1 MAQIT
6 NKRLGE
12 LVQTLFRILEKQP
25 EGMKA
30 KEALA
35 ALADSV
41 TLTEYEAG
49 SYESGRRFEKIVRF
63 ATVDTV
69 RAGWL
74 IKDDGIWT
82 LTGEGA
88 KALKLFKD
96 PEVFHKMAAQLYRQW
111 YKQHKG
117 RHAENQCAV
126 SSESEDVEDES
137 EKSVSVS
144 YEEAREQAQETI
156 DAFLHAMDPYDF
168 QKLVAELL
176 KAIGYH
182 VTWIAPPGKDGGVDI
197 LAYTDPLGTQGPRI
211 KVQVK
216 QQCKA
221 VTEPDLKS
229 FMANIG
235 QHDSGIFFCTG
246 GFTKD
251 AEAYARSQ
259 ESKRIMLVDSAKLVQ
274 LWSDNIPRLSDQ
286 AWQRLPLTPR
296 RNDNALGNDF
306 GGGHRRI
313 VHPFGKYCRLAAP
326 RKITGRQICLRAT
339 ESQGGMGTPGGAKKG
354 RTQFRAET
362 ASLPE
367 LSCRDCAIVPNS
379 HQAHGV

>member
-1 MAQIT
+1 MAKIT

-12 LVQTLFRILEKQP
+12 LIQALFRILEKHP
-25 EGMKA
+25 DGMKA
-30 KEALA
+30 REALA

-74 IKDDGIWT
+74 IKNDGIWT
-82 LTGEGA
+82 LTEEGA
-88 KALKLFKD
+88 KALKLYKD
-96 PEVFHKMAAQLYRQW
+96 PLEFHKKAAQIYQCWL
-111 YKQHKG
+111 KDHKKSKT
-117 RHAENQCAV
+117 RLDSPIVE
-126 SSESEDVEDES
+126 ESDLEDES
-137 EKSVSVS
+137 DKSVSVS
-144 YEEAREQAQETI
+144 YEEAKEQAQEKI
-156 DAFLHAMDPYDF
+156 DAFLHSMDAYDF
-168 QKLVAELL
+168 QRLVADLL

-216 QQCKA
+216 QQQKA

-251 AEAYARSQ
+251 AETYARSQ
-259 ESKRIMLVDSAKLVQ
+259 ESKRIMLVDSSKLVQ
-274 LWSDNIPRLSDQ
+274 LWTDNIPRLSDQ
-286 AWQRLPLTPR
+286 AWQRLPLTPIFF
-296 RNDNALGNDF
+296 L
-306 GGGHRRI
+306 
-313 VHPFGKYCRLAAP
+313 
-326 RKITGRQICLRAT
+326 
-339 ESQGGMGTPGGAKKG
+339 TPEK
-354 RTQFRAET
+354 
-362 ASLPE
+362 
-367 LSCRDCAIVPNS
+367 
-379 HQAHGV
+379 

>member
-117 RHAENQCAV
+117 RQAENQCAV

-137 EKSVSVS
+137 EKASVFPT
-144 YEEAREQAQETI
+144 R
-156 DAFLHAMDPYDF
+156 
-168 QKLVAELL
+168 K
-176 KAIGYH
+176 
-182 VTWIAPPGKDGGVDI
+182 PGN
-197 LAYTDPLGTQGPRI
+197 R
-211 KVQVK
+211 
-216 QQCKA
+216 
-221 VTEPDLKS
+221 
-229 FMANIG
+229 
-235 QHDSGIFFCTG
+235 
-246 GFTKD
+246 
-251 AEAYARSQ
+251 
-259 ESKRIMLVDSAKLVQ
+259 
-274 LWSDNIPRLSDQ
+274 
-286 AWQRLPLTPR
+286 
-296 RNDNALGNDF
+296 
-306 GGGHRRI
+306 HRRRSTLFTC
-313 VHPFGKYCRLAAP
+313 HG
-326 RKITGRQICLRAT
+326 
-339 ESQGGMGTPGGAKKG
+339 
-354 RTQFRAET
+354 
-362 ASLPE
+362 SL
-367 LSCRDCAIVPNS
+367 
-379 HQAHGV
+379 

>member
-12 LVQTLFRILEKQP
+12 LIQALFRILEKHP
-25 EGMKA
+25 DGMKA
-30 KEALA
+30 QEALA
-35 ALADSV
+35 ALADAV

-74 IKDDGIWT
+74 IKEGGIWT
-82 LTGEGA
+82 LTQEGA
-88 KALKLFKD
+88 QALKLYED
-96 PEVFHKMAAQLYRQW
+96 PLEFHKKAAQLYQQW
-111 YKQHKG
+111 RKHYKGVQSD
-117 RHAENQCAV
+117 AQAPIVTDVE
-126 SSESEDVEDES
+126 EVEDES

-144 YEEAREQAQETI
+144 YEEAKEQAQEKI
-156 DAFLHAMDPYDF
+156 DTFLHAMDAYDF
-168 QKLVAELL
+168 QKLVADLL
-176 KAIGYH
+176 RAIGYH

-216 QQCKA
+216 QQQKA

-251 AEAYARSQ
+251 AETYARSQ
-259 ESKRIMLVDSAKLVQ
+259 ESKRIMLIDTAKLVQ
-274 LWSDNIPRLSDQ
+274 LWTDNIPRLSDQ
-286 AWQRLPLTPR
+286 AWQRLPLTPIYF
-296 RNDNALGNDF
+296 L
-306 GGGHRRI
+306 
-313 VHPFGKYCRLAAP
+313 
-326 RKITGRQICLRAT
+326 
-339 ESQGGMGTPGGAKKG
+339 TPEG
-354 RTQFRAET
+354 
-362 ASLPE
+362 
-367 LSCRDCAIVPNS
+367 
-379 HQAHGV
+379 

>member
-12 LVQTLFRILEKQP
+12 LIQALFRILEKYP
-25 EGMKA
+25 DGMKA
-30 KEALA
+30 RDALA
-35 ALADSV
+35 ALAATV

-63 ATVDTV
+63 ATVDAV

-74 IKDDGIWT
+74 IKNDGIWT
-82 LTGEGA
+82 LTQEGT
-88 KALKLFKD
+88 KALKRYKD
-96 PEVFHKMAAQLYRQW
+96 PLEFHKTAAQMY
-111 YKQHKG
+111 QHWLKN
-117 RHAENQCAV
+117 HKKCNPSAELVAELIAEDSV
-126 SSESEDVEDES
+126 EGESD
-137 EKSVSVS
+137 KSVSVS
-144 YEEAREQAQETI
+144 YEEAKEQAQEKI
-156 DAFLHAMDPYDF
+156 DAHLHAMEPYQF
-168 QKLVAELL
+168 QGLVADLL

-274 LWSDNIPRLSDQ
+274 LWTDNIPHLSDQ
-286 AWQRLPLTPR
+286 AWQRLPLTPIYF
-296 RNDNALGNDF
+296 L
-306 GGGHRRI
+306 
-313 VHPFGKYCRLAAP
+313 
-326 RKITGRQICLRAT
+326 
-339 ESQGGMGTPGGAKKG
+339 TPEG
-354 RTQFRAET
+354 
-362 ASLPE
+362 
-367 LSCRDCAIVPNS
+367 
-379 HQAHGV
+379 

>member
-12 LVQTLFRILEKQP
+12 LIQALFRILEKHP
-25 EGMKA
+25 DGMKA
-30 KEALA
+30 QEALA
-35 ALADSV
+35 ALADAV

-74 IKDDGIWT
+74 IKEGGIWT
-82 LTGEGA
+82 LTQEGA
-88 KALKLFKD
+88 QALKLYED
-96 PEVFHKMAAQLYRQW
+96 PLEFHKKAAQLYQQW
-111 YKQHKG
+111 RKHYKGVQSD
-117 RHAENQCAV
+117 AQAPIVTDVE
-126 SSESEDVEDES
+126 EVEDES

-144 YEEAREQAQETI
+144 YEEAKEQAQEKI
-156 DAFLHAMDPYDF
+156 DTFLHAMDAYDF
-168 QKLVAELL
+168 QKLVADLL
-176 KAIGYH
+176 RAIGYH

-216 QQCKA
+216 QQQKA

-251 AEAYARSQ
+251 AETYARSQ
-259 ESKRIMLVDSAKLVQ
+259 ESKRIMLIDSAKLVQ
-274 LWSDNIPRLSDQ
+274 LWTDNIPRLSDQ
-286 AWQRLPLTPR
+286 AWQRLPLTPIYF
-296 RNDNALGNDF
+296 L
-306 GGGHRRI
+306 
-313 VHPFGKYCRLAAP
+313 
-326 RKITGRQICLRAT
+326 
-339 ESQGGMGTPGGAKKG
+339 TPEG
-354 RTQFRAET
+354 
-362 ASLPE
+362 
-367 LSCRDCAIVPNS
+367 
-379 HQAHGV
+379 

>member
-1 MAQIT
+1 MPQIT

-12 LVQTLFRILEKQP
+12 LIQALFRILEKNP
-25 EGMKA
+25 DGMKA
-30 KEALA
+30 RDALA
-35 ALADSV
+35 ALAATV

-74 IKDDGIWT
+74 IKNNGIWT
-82 LTGEGA
+82 LTVEGA
-88 KALKLFKD
+88 KALKLYKD
-96 PEVFHKMAAQLYRQW
+96 PLEFNRKAAQLYQCW
-111 YKQHKG
+111 LKDHKKSKTG
-117 RHAENQCAV
+117 IDSLIAE
-126 SSESEDVEDES
+126 ESDLEDES
-137 EKSVSVS
+137 DKSVSVS
-144 YEEAREQAQETI
+144 YEEAKEQAQEKI
-156 DAFLHAMDPYDF
+156 DTFLHAMDSYDF
-168 QKLVAELL
+168 QRLVAELL

-216 QQCKA
+216 QQQKA

-251 AEAYARSQ
+251 AEAYARNQ

-274 LWSDNIPRLSDQ
+274 LWTDNIHRLSDQ
-286 AWQRLPLTPR
+286 AWQRLPLTPIYF
-296 RNDNALGNDF
+296 L
-306 GGGHRRI
+306 
-313 VHPFGKYCRLAAP
+313 
-326 RKITGRQICLRAT
+326 
-339 ESQGGMGTPGGAKKG
+339 TPEG
-354 RTQFRAET
+354 
-362 ASLPE
+362 
-367 LSCRDCAIVPNS
+367 
-379 HQAHGV
+379 

>member
-12 LVQTLFRILEKQP
+12 LIQALFRILEKYP
-25 EGMKA
+25 DGMKA
-30 KEALA
+30 RDALA
-35 ALADSV
+35 ALAATV

-82 LTGEGA
+82 LTKEGA
-88 KALKLFKD
+88 KALKLYKD
-96 PEVFHKMAAQLYRQW
+96 PLEFHKKAAHLYQQW
-111 YKQHKG
+111 YKHHKG
-117 RHAENQCAV
+117 LQSSDTQSAV
-126 SSESEDVEDES
+126 GTDVEGLEDES
-137 EKSVSVS
+137 EKSASVS
-144 YEEAREQAQETI
+144 YEEAKEQAQEKI
-156 DAFLHAMDPYDF
+156 DAFLHSMDAYDF
-168 QKLVAELL
+168 QRLVADLL

-274 LWSDNIPRLSDQ
+274 LWTDNIPRLSDQ
-286 AWQRLPLTPR
+286 AWQRLPLTPIYF
-296 RNDNALGNDF
+296 L
-306 GGGHRRI
+306 
-313 VHPFGKYCRLAAP
+313 
-326 RKITGRQICLRAT
+326 
-339 ESQGGMGTPGGAKKG
+339 TPEG
-354 RTQFRAET
+354 
-362 ASLPE
+362 
-367 LSCRDCAIVPNS
+367 
-379 HQAHGV
+379 

>member
-12 LVQTLFRILEKQP
+12 LIQALFRILEKHP
-25 EGMKA
+25 DGMKA
-30 KEALA
+30 RDALA
-35 ALADSV
+35 ALAATV

-74 IKDDGIWT
+74 IKNDGIWT

-88 KALKLFKD
+88 KALKLYKD
-96 PEVFHKMAAQLYRQW
+96 PLEFHKKAAQIYQCWL
-111 YKQHKG
+111 KDHKKSKTG
-117 RHAENQCAV
+117 LDSPIAE
-126 SSESEDVEDES
+126 ESDLEDES
-137 EKSVSVS
+137 DKSVSVS
-144 YEEAREQAQETI
+144 YEEAKEQAQEKI
-156 DAFLHAMDPYDF
+156 DTFLHAMDAYAF
-168 QKLVAELL
+168 QRLVAELL

-216 QQCKA
+216 QQQKA

-274 LWSDNIPRLSDQ
+274 LWTDNIPRLSDQ
-286 AWQRLPLTPR
+286 AWQRLPLTPIYF
-296 RNDNALGNDF
+296 L
-306 GGGHRRI
+306 
-313 VHPFGKYCRLAAP
+313 
-326 RKITGRQICLRAT
+326 
-339 ESQGGMGTPGGAKKG
+339 TPEG
-354 RTQFRAET
+354 
-362 ASLPE
+362 
-367 LSCRDCAIVPNS
+367 
-379 HQAHGV
+379 